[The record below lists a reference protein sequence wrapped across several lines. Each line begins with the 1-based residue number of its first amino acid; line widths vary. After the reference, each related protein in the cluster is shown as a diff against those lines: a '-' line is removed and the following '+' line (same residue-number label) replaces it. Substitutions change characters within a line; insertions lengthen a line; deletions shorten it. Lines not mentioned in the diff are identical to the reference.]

1 MALYLSELLNYNVIS
16 CTREINFAVHI
27 YIFCPPFFWRSQEKF
42 VKCSHKRKEDKF
54 SDSQIFH
61 FEESSK
67 SSQYIL
73 LAFGLL
79 SLLFLQHTTLHKKW
93 SFPSRISSFFVQCE
107 LYKIVRVSVIC
118 CSKRA
123 CSKCAMMRPR
133 FLLVFFL
140 KCQLWACS
148 R

>member
-1 MALYLSELLNYNVIS
+1 MRKKSILSYVICNCNATYIDVMALYLLELLNYNVIS

-79 SLLFLQHTTLHKKW
+79 SLLFLQHMTLHKK
-93 SFPSRISSFFVQCE
+93 
-107 LYKIVRVSVIC
+107 
-118 CSKRA
+118 
-123 CSKCAMMRPR
+123 
-133 FLLVFFL
+133 
-140 KCQLWACS
+140 
-148 R
+148 